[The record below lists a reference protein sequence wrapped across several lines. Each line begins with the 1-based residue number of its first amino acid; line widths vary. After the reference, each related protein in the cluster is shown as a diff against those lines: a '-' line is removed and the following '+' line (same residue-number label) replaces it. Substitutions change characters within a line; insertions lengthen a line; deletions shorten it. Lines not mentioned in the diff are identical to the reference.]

1 MAGETKAITK
11 IKVAVTTKAITKI
24 KVAVTKV
31 ITKTKVAATKAAR
44 THLWRSQTLTL
55 TMTYPSRKGKLLI
68 LKVFFEGW
76 VSTHYLPLTL
86 PRYTKQQYKKQKE
99 APPC

>member
-1 MAGETKAITK
+1 
-11 IKVAVTTKAITKI
+11 
-24 KVAVTKV
+24 
-31 ITKTKVAATKAAR
+31 
-44 THLWRSQTLTL
+44 
-55 TMTYPSRKGKLLI
+55 MTYPSRKGKLLI